1 LKSSVIYI
9 NPKTVIALSSSLL
22 ASLSRHSLS
31 LARLRLALIVLSTV
45 EYFPS
50 PVLFFFSQCLNN
62 RPYVAHQMSLDLCKK
77 NPSFLWCD
85 CGYMSRGKLWCFQII
100 LFRHWT

>member
-1 LKSSVIYI
+1 MVKSSVIYI
-9 NPKTVIALSSSLL
+9 NTKTVIALSSSLL

-31 LARLRLALIVLSTV
+31 LARLRVALIVLSTV
-45 EYFPS
+45 ESFPS
-50 PVLFFFSQCLNN
+50 PGTLITS
-62 RPYVAHQMSLDLCKK
+62 HQMSVDLCKK

-85 CGYMSRGKLWCFQII
+85 CGYMSRGRLWCFQII

>member
-1 LKSSVIYI
+1 
-9 NPKTVIALSSSLL
+9 
-22 ASLSRHSLS
+22 
-31 LARLRLALIVLSTV
+31 
-45 EYFPS
+45 
-50 PVLFFFSQCLNN
+50 
-62 RPYVAHQMSLDLCKK
+62 MSLDLCKK

>member
-1 LKSSVIYI
+1 MVKSSVIYI
-9 NPKTVIALSSSLL
+9 DCYSPFLL
-22 ASLSRHSLS
+22 TFGFSFTPLSLS
-31 LARLRLALIVLSTV
+31 LARLRVALIVLSTV
-45 EYFPS
+45 ESFPS
-50 PVLFFFSQCLNN
+50 PGTLITS
-62 RPYVAHQMSLDLCKK
+62 PYVAHQMSVDLCKK

>member
-1 LKSSVIYI
+1 MVKSSVIYI

-31 LARLRLALIVLSTV
+31 LSLARLRLALIVLSTV

-50 PVLFFFSQCLNN
+50 PGTLNN